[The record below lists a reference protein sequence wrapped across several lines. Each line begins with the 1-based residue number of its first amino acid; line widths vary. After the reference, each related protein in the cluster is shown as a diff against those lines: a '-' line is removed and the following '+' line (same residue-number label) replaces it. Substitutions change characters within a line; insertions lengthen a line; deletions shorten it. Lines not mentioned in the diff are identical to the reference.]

1 MADRTDGDLLARFD
15 AARPTPRYWATI
27 ALLSMTSAVEFFD
40 FYIVGFLI
48 AVIGPLW
55 HLTYGQSAVMLL
67 SAGVGAIAGSLLW
80 GALADVFGRKRLIV
94 IGGFVCAASAGA
106 ISLIPDGAWLL
117 FALLRFG
124 VGAGLG
130 GSAAPILALTVEY
143 TPTRYRTLISGLTIV
158 FATVGTFLA
167 SLTAATLI
175 SRLGWRG
182 VAAIGVV
189 PAVLAILIILVA
201 PESVRWLVAKGR
213 ATQARATVA
222 RLLGCPFDEVPPP
235 SNQLP
240 RPTSIHYRE
249 LYSVPSRFWLTVIM
263 WFGISTA
270 NYGVYLWGPTIVALL
285 LKIPVKDAAHVFV
298 FVALT
303 GITGKTIFS
312 FLPQWL
318 GRRRCGQL
326 AGLGI
331 AATLGLAGIFHDAFF
346 GTIPL
351 FVVLLAAG
359 ALFFDGGYSNLAPY
373 TAEIFPVKLA
383 ARAVGLGQAANGAG
397 KIAGPLSLALIAGAD
412 NLVAPQATADAVMPA
427 FLFLAGC
434 GLAVAIVFTL
444 VPIETH
450 GKPLRLGDE
459 EPAVSP
465 TRSTSASIK
474 PAA

>member
-1 MADRTDGDLLARFD
+1 MANRTDGDLLAFFD
-15 AARPTPRYWATI
+15 AARPNARYWATI
-27 ALLSMTSAVEFFD
+27 GLLSIASAVEFFD
-40 FYIVGFLI
+40 FYIVGFLV

-67 SAGVGAIAGSLLW
+67 SAGLGAIVGSLIW
-80 GALADVFGRKRLIV
+80 GVLADVFGRKSLIV
-94 IGGFVCAASAGA
+94 IGGFVCAVSAGA
-106 ISLIPDGAWLL
+106 IALVPDGAWLS

-124 VGAGLG
+124 VGVGLG
-130 GSAAPILALTVEY
+130 GSAAPIMALTVEY
-143 TPTRYRTLISGLTIV
+143 TPTRYRTVVSGLTIV

-175 SRLGWRG
+175 TLLGWRG

-189 PAVLAILIILVA
+189 PAVLAILIMLVA
-201 PESVRWLVAKGR
+201 PESVRWLLAKGR
-213 ATQARATVA
+213 VPQARATVA
-222 RLLGCPFDEVPPP
+222 RLLGCPFDEVPLP
-235 SNQLP
+235 SSQPP
-240 RPTSIHYRE
+240 RPRSIHYGE
-249 LYSVPSRFWLTVIM
+249 LYSMRSRFWLTVIM

-270 NYGVYLWGPTIVALL
+270 NYGVYLWGPTIVAML
-285 LKIPVKDAAHVFV
+285 LKIPVRNAAHVFI

-303 GITGKTIFS
+303 GITGKIIFS

-318 GRRRCGQL
+318 GRRLCGQL
-326 AGLGI
+326 AGVGI
-331 AATLGLAGIFHDAFF
+331 AVMLGLAGIFHDAFL

-359 ALFFDGGYSNLAPY
+359 ALFFDGGYSNLSPY

-383 ARAVGLGQAANGAG
+383 ARAVGLGQAANGLG

-412 NLVAPQATADAVMPA
+412 NLVAPRATTDAVMPA

-434 GLAVAIVFTL
+434 GLAVAIAFTL

-450 GKPLRLGDE
+450 GTPLRLGDE
-459 EPAVSP
+459 ESSVSP
-465 TRSTSASIK
+465 TPSPSSSIK

>member
-1 MADRTDGDLLARFD
+1 
-15 AARPTPRYWATI
+15 
-27 ALLSMTSAVEFFD
+27 
-40 FYIVGFLI
+40 
-48 AVIGPLW
+48 
-55 HLTYGQSAVMLL
+55 
-67 SAGVGAIAGSLLW
+67 
-80 GALADVFGRKRLIV
+80 
-94 IGGFVCAASAGA
+94 
-106 ISLIPDGAWLL
+106 
-117 FALLRFG
+117 
-124 VGAGLG
+124 
-130 GSAAPILALTVEY
+130 
-143 TPTRYRTLISGLTIV
+143 
-158 FATVGTFLA
+158 
-167 SLTAATLI
+167 
-175 SRLGWRG
+175 
-182 VAAIGVV
+182 
-189 PAVLAILIILVA
+189 
-201 PESVRWLVAKGR
+201 
-213 ATQARATVA
+213 
-222 RLLGCPFDEVPPP
+222 
-235 SNQLP
+235 
-240 RPTSIHYRE
+240 
-249 LYSVPSRFWLTVIM
+249 M

-285 LKIPVKDAAHVFV
+285 LKIPVKGAAHIFI

-303 GITGKTIFS
+303 GITGKIFFS

-331 AATLGLAGIFHDAFF
+331 AATLGLAGVFREAFL
-346 GTIPL
+346 GPIPL

-434 GLAVAIVFTL
+434 GLAVAIAFTL

-459 EPAVSP
+459 EPLVSP

>member
-1 MADRTDGDLLARFD
+1 MADRTAGDLIAFFD
-15 AARPTPRYWATI
+15 AARPNARYWATI
-27 ALLSMTSAVEFFD
+27 MLLSIASAVEFFD
-40 FYIVGFLI
+40 FYIVGFLV

-55 HLTYGQSAVMLL
+55 HLTYGQSAVILL
-67 SAGVGAIAGSLLW
+67 SAGLGAIVGSLIW
-80 GALADVFGRKRLIV
+80 GVLADVFGRKSLIV
-94 IGGFVCAASAGA
+94 IGGLVCAVSAGA
-106 ISLIPDGAWLL
+106 IALVPDRAWLL

-124 VGAGLG
+124 VGVGLG
-130 GSAAPILALTVEY
+130 GSAAPIMALIVEY
-143 TPTRYRTLISGLTIV
+143 TPTRYRTVISGLTVV

-175 SRLGWRG
+175 TLLGWRG

-189 PAVLAILIILVA
+189 PAVLAILIMLVA
-201 PESVRWLVAKGR
+201 PESVRWLLAKGR
-213 ATQARATVA
+213 VTQARSTVA
-222 RLLGCPFDEVPPP
+222 RLLGCPFDEVPLP
-235 SNQLP
+235 SGQPP
-240 RPTSIHYRE
+240 RPRSIHYGE
-249 LYSVPSRFWLTVIM
+249 LYSMPSRFWLTVIM

-270 NYGVYLWGPTIVALL
+270 NYGVYLWGPTIVAML
-285 LKIPVKDAAHVFV
+285 LKISVKNAAHVFI

-318 GRRRCGQL
+318 GRRLCGQL

-331 AATLGLAGIFHDAFF
+331 AVMLGLAGIFHDTFL

-359 ALFFDGGYSNLAPY
+359 ALFFDGGYSNLSPY

-383 ARAVGLGQAANGAG
+383 ARGMGLGQAANGLG

-412 NLVAPQATADAVMPA
+412 NLVAPQATTDAVMPA
-427 FLFLAGC
+427 FLFLAAC
-434 GLAVAIVFTL
+434 GFAVAIAFTL

-459 EPAVSP
+459 EPSVRPTSP
-465 TRSTSASIK
+465 SSSIK

>member
-1 MADRTDGDLLARFD
+1 MANRTDGDLLAFFD
-15 AARPTPRYWATI
+15 AARPNARYWATI
-27 ALLSMTSAVEFFD
+27 GLLSIASAVEFFD
-40 FYIVGFLI
+40 FYIVGFLV

-67 SAGVGAIAGSLLW
+67 SAGLGAIVGSLIW
-80 GALADVFGRKRLIV
+80 GVLADVFGRKSLIV
-94 IGGFVCAASAGA
+94 IGGFVCAVSAGA
-106 ISLIPDGAWLL
+106 IALVPDGAWLS

-124 VGAGLG
+124 VGVGLG
-130 GSAAPILALTVEY
+130 GSAAPIMALTVEY
-143 TPTRYRTLISGLTIV
+143 TPTRYRTVVSGLTIV

-175 SRLGWRG
+175 TLLGWRG

-189 PAVLAILIILVA
+189 PAVLAILIMLVA
-201 PESVRWLVAKGR
+201 PESVRWLLAKGR
-213 ATQARATVA
+213 VPQARATVA
-222 RLLGCPFDEVPPP
+222 RLLGCPFDEVPLPSSPP
-235 SNQLP
+235 P
-240 RPTSIHYRE
+240 RPRSIHYGE
-249 LYSVPSRFWLTVIM
+249 LYSMRSRFWLTVIM

-270 NYGVYLWGPTIVALL
+270 NYGVYLWGPTIVAML
-285 LKIPVKDAAHVFV
+285 LKIPVRNAAHVFI

-303 GITGKTIFS
+303 GITGKIIFS

-318 GRRRCGQL
+318 GRRLCGQL
-326 AGLGI
+326 AGVGI
-331 AATLGLAGIFHDAFF
+331 AVMLGLAGIFHDAFL

-359 ALFFDGGYSNLAPY
+359 ALFFDGGYSNLSPY

-383 ARAVGLGQAANGAG
+383 ARAVGLGQAANGLG

-412 NLVAPQATADAVMPA
+412 NLVAPRATTDAVMPA

-434 GLAVAIVFTL
+434 GLAVAIAFTL

-450 GKPLRLGDE
+450 GTPLRLGDE
-459 EPAVSP
+459 ESSVSP
-465 TRSTSASIK
+465 TPSPSSSIK

>member
-1 MADRTDGDLLARFD
+1 MVDRTQRDLLAFFD
-15 AARPTPRYWATI
+15 SARPNARYWATI
-27 ALLSMTSAVEFFD
+27 VLLSIASAVEFFD
-40 FYIVGFLI
+40 FYIVGFLV

-55 HLTYGQSAVMLL
+55 HLTYGQSAIMLL
-67 SAGVGAIAGSLLW
+67 SAGLGAIAGSLIW
-80 GALADVFGRKRLIV
+80 GALADVFGRKSLIV
-94 IGGFVCAASAGA
+94 FGGILCAASAGA
-106 ISLIPDGAWLL
+106 ISLVPDGAWLL

-143 TPTRYRTLISGLTIV
+143 TPTRYRTVISGLTIV
-158 FATVGTFLA
+158 FATVGTLLA
-167 SLTAATLI
+167 SLTAATLLTL
-175 SRLGWRG
+175 LGWRG

-189 PAVLAILIILVA
+189 PAVVAVLIILVA
-201 PESVRWLVAKGR
+201 PESVRWLVARGR
-213 ATQARATVA
+213 ITQARSTVA
-222 RLLGCPFDEVPPP
+222 RLLGCRFDAVPLPISQP
-235 SNQLP
+235 P
-240 RPTSIHYRE
+240 RPKTVHYGE

-270 NYGVYLWGPTIVALL
+270 NYGVYLWGPMIVATL
-285 LKIPVKDAAHVFV
+285 LKIPVKDAARVFV

-303 GITGKTIFS
+303 GITGKAIFS

-331 AATLGLAGIFHDAFF
+331 GTTLGLAGIFHDAFLDM
-346 GTIPL
+346 IPL
-351 FVVLLAAG
+351 FVMLLAAG

-373 TAEIFPVKLA
+373 TAEIFPVQLA

-397 KIAGPLSLALIAGAD
+397 KIAGPLSLALIAGTD
-412 NLVAPQATADAVMPA
+412 NLVAPQATADAVTPA
-427 FLFLAGC
+427 FLFLAAC
-434 GLAVAIVFTL
+434 GLAVALAFTL

-459 EPAVSP
+459 EPSEKSA
-465 TRSTSASIK
+465 RGASIK